1 MATLSWSV
9 ATQRIR
15 DGLWT
20 PRDGL
25 WTPRDGMW
33 TPEVELWTRTDEL
46 WTHVY
51 SLWTLG
57 AIKFDVSYDIF
68 LALIRIIEESEE

>member
-1 MATLSWSV
+1 
-9 ATQRIR
+9 
-15 DGLWT
+15 
-20 PRDGL
+20 
-25 WTPRDGMW
+25 MW
-33 TPEVELWTRTDEL
+33 TPEVELWTHTDEL

-57 AIKFDVSYDIF
+57 ATKFDVSYDIF